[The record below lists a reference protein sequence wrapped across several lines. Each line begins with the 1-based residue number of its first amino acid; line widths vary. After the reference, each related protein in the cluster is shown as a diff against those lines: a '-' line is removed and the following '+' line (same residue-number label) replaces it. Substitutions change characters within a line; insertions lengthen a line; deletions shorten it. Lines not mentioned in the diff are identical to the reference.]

1 MSTYNCAIR
10 TNYFRVKDEDAFKKL
25 MERVY
30 TGSDEEV
37 KVFTKVCDDNDKR
50 FAFGC
55 LHEIAG
61 VKNAK
66 DDEDPESNESAYDEF
81 ISGLQ
86 DCIADGD
93 AIIIYESGHE
103 KLCSVEAR
111 ATIITSTECKFVNLF
126 DVVDQRAAL
135 LLNNPKWQTQRVY

>member
-10 TNYFRVKDEDAFKKL
+10 TNYFRVKDEDVFMQL
-25 MERVY
+25 MNRVY
-30 TGSDEEV
+30 TGSEVPV
-37 KVFTKVCDDNDKR
+37 KVFSKVCDDNVKQ

-66 DDEDPESNESAYDEF
+66 DDTDPENNESSYDEF

-86 DCIADGD
+86 DCVVDDD
-93 AIIIYESGHE
+93 AIILYQSGHE
-103 KLCSVEAR
+103 KLCSVAAYAE
-111 ATIITSTECKFVNLF
+111 IITAKDYQFLNLF
-126 DVVDQRAAL
+126 DLADQKAASI
-135 LLNNPKWQTQRVY
+135 LNNPSWKTQRVY